1 MSPDRETPSS
11 RAARGPLAGCS
22 WAKRTL
28 VAVLG
33 LALISAGRPI
43 PSTAAPVIDTPAPGP
58 TRYDYAGLIHLHTN
72 YSDDATGSYDS
83 LAADAGLQGIRFLI
97 VTDHN
102 TLQPIRDGREGWKG
116 GVLMLT
122 GIESSRPEG
131 HMLGLNVT
139 SAPTDGDAPTG
150 PFLSSIQTEGGLA
163 VIAHPTHRK
172 WAWKGPID
180 DRIMGME
187 ILDLADQFYD
197 APATAKTA
205 AIAALPF
212 RPMAAYL
219 ELGGRPASAL
229 AKWDQITRKRRFVGV
244 YAPDIHQA
252 IELSDDW
259 KIPFPPARDIMR
271 IARDHIITR
280 TPFTGRKDVDAPL
293 VYDALR
299 AGHIF
304 VSLDVLGDGTGFMFA
319 GERPGQTAWMGDQIA
334 AGPPTTYRVQLPA
347 SAASLK
353 PIIRLM
359 RNGSEVTRSAPGEA
373 ALSWTTSEDGVYR
386 VEVTTRIPTL
396 AGAPR
401 EMIWIYSNPI
411 YVRAGG

>member
-1 MSPDRETPSS
+1 MSPDRAPPSP
-11 RAARGPLAGCS
+11 RAAREVGAGLS
-22 WAKRTL
+22 WTKRTL

-33 LALISAGRPI
+33 LTLISAGKPL
-43 PSTAAPVIDTPAPGP
+43 PTAANIAVDTLQSGP
-58 TRYDYAGLIHLHTN
+58 TRYDYAGLIHLHTR

-83 LAADAGLQGIRFLI
+83 LAAEGGRQGIRFLI

-102 TLQPIRDGREGWKG
+102 TLQPIRDGLQGWKG

-122 GIESSRPEG
+122 GVESSRPEG

-139 SAPTDGDAPTG
+139 STPADGETPTA
-150 PFLSSIQTEGGLA
+150 PFLSSIQAEGGLA
-163 VIAHPTHRK
+163 IIAHPTHRK
-172 WAWKGPID
+172 WAWKGPVD

-197 APATAKTA
+197 APVRAKTA
-205 AIAALPF
+205 ALIALPF

-229 AKWDQITRKRRFVGV
+229 AKWDQITRTRRFVGL

-259 KIPFPPARDIMR
+259 KIAFPPARDIMR
-271 IARDHIITR
+271 IARDHIVTP
-280 TPFTGRKDVDAPL
+280 TPFTGRQDEDAAL
-293 VYDALR
+293 VYAALR
-299 AGHIF
+299 SGHVF
-304 VSLDVLGDGTGFMFA
+304 VSLDVLGDGTGFMFT
-319 GERPGQTAWMGDQIA
+319 GERPGQTAWMGDQIV
-334 AGPPTTYRVQLPA
+334 AGPPTTYRVRLPA
-347 SAASLK
+347 SAAPLK
-353 PIIRLM
+353 PVIHLL
-359 RNGSEVTRSAPGEA
+359 RNGTEVARSAPGDTGLVWA
-373 ALSWTTSEDGVYR
+373 TDDDGVYR
-386 VEVTTRIPTL
+386 VEVTTRVPTL

-411 YVRAGG
+411 YARAG

>member
-1 MSPDRETPSS
+1 MTLASANPFFRSTTLKKLAIGVLSLIVIGGLRAPLSEAESVSQGSRHLTPH
-11 RAARGPLAGCS
+11 
-22 WAKRTL
+22 
-28 VAVLG
+28 
-33 LALISAGRPI
+33 
-43 PSTAAPVIDTPAPGP
+43 
-58 TRYDYAGLIHLHTN
+58 YDYAGLIHLHTS
-72 YSDDATGSYDS
+72 YSDDASGSYDS
-83 LAADAGLQGIRFLI
+83 LASDAGRQGIRFLI

-102 TLQPIRDGREGWKG
+102 TLKPISDGRQGWKG

-122 GIESSRPEG
+122 GVESSRPEG
-131 HMLGLNVT
+131 HMLGLNIA
-139 SAPTDGDAPTG
+139 SAPADGKTPTA
-150 PFLSSIQTEGGLA
+150 PFLSRVQAEGGLA

-180 DRIMGME
+180 DRVMGME

-197 APATAKTA
+197 APAQAKTA
-205 AIAALPF
+205 AFAALPF

-229 AKWDQITRKRRFVGV
+229 AKWDHITRTRRFVGL

-271 IARDHIITR
+271 IARDHIVTP
-280 TPFTGRKDVDAPL
+280 TPFTGRHEEDAPL

-299 AGHIF
+299 AGHVF
-304 VSLDVLGDGTGFMFA
+304 VSLDVLGDGTGFMFT

-334 AGPPTTYRVQLPA
+334 AGPPTTYRVRLPA
-347 SAASLK
+347 SAAPLK
-353 PIIRLM
+353 PVIHLL
-359 RNGSEVTRSAPGEA
+359 RNGSEVARSAPGDA
-373 ALSWTTSEDGVYR
+373 GLTWASDDDGVYR
-386 VEVTTRIPTL
+386 VEVTTRVPTL

-411 YVRAGG
+411 YARAD